1 MANDGA
7 GNSSAVE
14 ELFVEADSKQ
24 VEDTKSNKSPKDVG
38 SKGKKEKSPKKSKEK
53 KEKSSSPPK
62 GKNKPGKRESLSPV
76 KVLSV
81 PLEEKL
87 EDIQDKENPAYDT
100 SKLTVAE
107 YYEMMDLK
115 PGLERETY
123 LKEKLK
129 RYQEK
134 LSPSLFNEKLKHN
147 SKKLHSRK
155 GVFSD
160 DFEIIGTLKNNEVSH
175 YILTRT
181 G

>member
-1 MANDGA
+1 MASQKVD
-7 GNSSAVE
+7 
-14 ELFVEADSKQ
+14 
-24 VEDTKSNKSPKDVG
+24 DTKSDKSPKDAG
-38 SKGKKEKSPKKSKEK
+38 SKSKKEKSTKKTKEK

-76 KVLSV
+76 KVLGV

-123 LKEKLK
+123 LRDKLR
-129 RYQEK
+129 RYQDK
-134 LSPSLFNEKLKHN
+134 QSPSLFNEKLKHN
-147 SKKLHSRK
+147 RKKLNSRK

-160 DFEIIGTLKNNEVSH
+160 NFEIIGTLKNNEVSF
-175 YILTRT
+175 IE
-181 G
+181 